1 MFAFQPV
8 LIVITEVVAPV
19 PAVKVAMI
27 LPLSS
32 AVFATEDE
40 PSPNASSLEKLSP
53 ECPPVTDAM

>member
-19 PAVKVAMI
+19 PAVNVAMI

-32 AVFATEDE
+32 PVFATEDQPE
-40 PSPNASSLEKLSP
+40 PNASSLEKLSP
-53 ECPPVTDAM
+53 E